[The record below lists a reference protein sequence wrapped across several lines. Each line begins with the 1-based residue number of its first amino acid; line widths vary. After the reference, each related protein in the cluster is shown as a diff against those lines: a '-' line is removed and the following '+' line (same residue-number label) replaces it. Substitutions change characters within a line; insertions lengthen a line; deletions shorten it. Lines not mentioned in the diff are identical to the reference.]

1 MPKNQFDRY
10 ALSYSKNRDVQ
21 DEIAKKLLARL
32 QIRDYRKIIDIG
44 CGDGAL
50 FESCSGG
57 QEIFLGVDAS
67 RKMCDLHEKRGGCV
81 VMQGDFDDS
90 ALTDKVLDCFGRF
103 DLLLSSSALQWSKDI
118 GSSISSLSGLS
129 DKFAISVFTRGTFSS
144 VRKFLGVDSFLPT
157 SSEFERAIADFTV
170 DDFWVESFKKE
181 FESPKEAV
189 RYIKYT
195 GVSGGG
201 NKISYQEAKRL
212 YESGPK
218 TLEFE
223 VAYAVGSFVKS
234 DFSTS

>member
-10 ALSYSKNRDVQ
+10 ALSYSKNRDIQ
-21 DEIAKKLLARL
+21 DEIAKKLLSKL
-32 QIRDYRKIIDIG
+32 PKEDYKKVIDIG

-50 FESCSGG
+50 FELCGDG
-57 QEIFLGVDAS
+57 KEIFVGVDAS
-67 RKMCDLHEKRGGCV
+67 PKMCNLHEKRGGCV
-81 VMQGDFDDS
+81 VLQGDFDDS
-90 ALTDKVLDCFGRF
+90 SFVTDISRRFEKF

-118 GSSISSLSGLS
+118 DSSICALSGLS
-129 DKFAISVFTRGTFSS
+129 DKFAISIFTRGTFSS
-144 VRKFLGVDSFLPT
+144 VREFLGVGSFLPT
-157 SSEFERAIADFTV
+157 SSEFESAIGGFVV
-170 DDFWVESFKKE
+170 DEFWVESFKKE
-181 FESPKEAV
+181 FESSKDAV

-201 NKISYQEAKRL
+201 NKINYQEAKRL

-223 VAYAVGSFVKS
+223 VAYAVGSFAKR